1 MRKHESID
9 LLKLYAKA
17 DNEAWNTMLDTL
29 VKNRDINKIGEIRYS
44 LQAGMD
50 DLVKKKLDDE
60 KIVLWF
66 IRLNR
71 SLENT
76 ARIILKKL
84 KPNPHDLAKSLD
96 HGKDLLDEKR
106 MRDAELRE
114 FLRKTAF

>member
-1 MRKHESID
+1 
-9 LLKLYAKA
+9 
-17 DNEAWNTMLDTL
+17 MLDTL
-29 VKNRDINKIGEIRYS
+29 VANNDINKIAEIRYS

-60 KIVLWF
+60 KIVMWF

-84 KPNPHDLAKSLD
+84 RPNPHDIAKSGN
-96 HGKDLLDEKR
+96 HSAESFEQKR
-106 MRDAELRE
+106 ARDQELRE